1 MHPTGR
7 SGGALQ
13 RQQVEMQ
20 LGAASASMAAT
31 GCGRSGSGPEMQL
44 DAAAAGRGR
53 SWAPLQRGGD
63 EAGRV
68 MRRGGAAA
76 TALSLS
82 LQLCTERGTEMMREA
97 FPTPLVVH
105 SPSLKV
111 PRTPPDLV
119 LPK

>member
-1 MHPTGR
+1 MAA
-7 SGGALQ
+7 SGGPLQ
-13 RQQVEMQ
+13 DSRC
-20 LGAASASMAAT
+20 GTAAAAAA
-31 GCGRSGSGPEMQL
+31 GRRCSWTRPQL

-82 LQLCTERGTEMMREA
+82 LQLCTERGTEMMMEA

-105 SPSLKV
+105 SPS
-111 PRTPPDLV
+111 PSHTS
-119 LPK
+119 